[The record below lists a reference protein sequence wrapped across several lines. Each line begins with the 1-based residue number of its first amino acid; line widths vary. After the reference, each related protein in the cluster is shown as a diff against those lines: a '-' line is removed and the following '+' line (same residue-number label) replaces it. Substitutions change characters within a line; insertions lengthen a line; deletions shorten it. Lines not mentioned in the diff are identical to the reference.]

1 MVLPSLVVITNFVSL
16 KKMAII
22 MIDHV
27 TQDLDEYLKECEK
40 GINATE
46 RAYQEFEHKIPN
58 GNFAIVANDTLTM
71 FKTTQSAVHWLDE
84 NYLLDDDS
92 ELKNLSQVEKDDLA
106 DICEQQGVVFLWTY
120 QQAEEYYINSTLS
133 DYPLDLENTE
143 V

>member
-1 MVLPSLVVITNFVSL
+1 
-16 KKMAII
+16 

>member
-1 MVLPSLVVITNFVSL
+1 
-16 KKMAII
+16 

-27 TQDLDEYLKECEK
+27 TQDLDEYLREYEK
-40 GINATE
+40 GSNATE

-58 GNFAIVANDTLTM
+58 GNFAIVAHDTLTM

-92 ELKNLSQVEKDDLA
+92 ELKSLSQVEKDDLA
-106 DICEQQGVVFLWTY
+106 DICEQQGITFLWTY

-133 DYPLDLENTE
+133 GYPLDLENAE

>member
-1 MVLPSLVVITNFVSL
+1 MVIT
-16 KKMAII
+16 

-27 TQDLDEYLKECEK
+27 TQDLDEYLREYEK
-40 GINATE
+40 DSNATE

-71 FKTTQSAVHWLDE
+71 FKATQSAVHWLDE

-92 ELKNLSQVEKDDLA
+92 KLKSLFQVEKDDLA
-106 DICEQQGVVFLWTY
+106 DFCEQQGIIFLWNY

-133 DYPLDLENTE
+133 DYPLDLENIE

>member
-1 MVLPSLVVITNFVSL
+1 
-16 KKMAII
+16 

-27 TQDLDEYLKECEK
+27 TQDLDEYLKEYEK
-40 GINATE
+40 GSNVTE
-46 RAYQEFEHKIPN
+46 RAYQEFENKIPN

-71 FKTTQSAVHWLDE
+71 FKTTRSAVHWLDE

-92 ELKNLSQVEKDDLA
+92 ELKDLSQVEKDDLT
-106 DICEQQGVVFLWTY
+106 DICEQQGIIFLWTY

-133 DYPLDLENTE
+133 DYPLDLENVE

>member
-1 MVLPSLVVITNFVSL
+1 
-16 KKMAII
+16 

-27 TQDLDEYLKECEK
+27 TQDLDEYLKEYEK
-40 GINATE
+40 GSNATE
-46 RAYQEFEHKIPN
+46 RAYQEFEQQIPN

-84 NYLLDDDS
+84 NYLLNDDS
-92 ELKNLSQVEKDDLA
+92 KLKSLFQVEKDDLA
-106 DICEQQGVVFLWTY
+106 DFCEQQSIIFFWTY

-133 DYPLDLENTE
+133 GYPLDLENIE

>member
-1 MVLPSLVVITNFVSL
+1 
-16 KKMAII
+16 

-27 TQDLDEYLKECEK
+27 TQDLDEYLREYEK
-40 GINATE
+40 GSNATE

-92 ELKNLSQVEKDDLA
+92 KLKSLFQVEKDDLA
-106 DICEQQGVVFLWTY
+106 DFCEQQSIIFLWTY

-133 DYPLDLENTE
+133 DYPLDLENAE

>member
-1 MVLPSLVVITNFVSL
+1 
-16 KKMAII
+16 

-27 TQDLDEYLKECEK
+27 TQDLDEYLREYEK
-40 GINATE
+40 GSNATE

-106 DICEQQGVVFLWTY
+106 DICEQ
-120 QQAEEYYINSTLS
+120 
-133 DYPLDLENTE
+133 
-143 V
+143 